1 MLLGEIFTAISGG
14 VLHKRIQEGGM
25 KKKWFTLILAIFF
38 VALCFA
44 IYVGAKERLHWYI
57 QQGKGRPLCECL
69 TRIANSE
76 PRLEGII
83 PNIPWKQVLAI
94 EGVRE
99 PEWRE
104 LYPLKYE
111 GFFLKARKFKAA
123 KGGYDER
130 VIPFTRWFLPP
141 KERWVDE
148 SVRKIPISDKEALKI
163 YRDFVRRGGKMKVFR
178 YDIGDKKQPILRAFV
193 QYESPEKD
201 FSDWDGYT
209 LQAEPDLTGI
219 NDPTSLTFGRG
230 YRLLMYKNELFSFVG
245 FRRGYDEYRVLPI
258 RYVRDVYFSHNSPYY
273 RDTYFCK
280 INIKVD

>member
-1 MLLGEIFTAISGG
+1 
-14 VLHKRIQEGGM
+14 M
-25 KKKWFTLILAIFF
+25 KKNCFKSILAIFF
-38 VALCFA
+38 VVLCFA
-44 IYVGAKERLHWYI
+44 IYVGAEKRRHWYI

-69 TRIANSE
+69 TRIANE
-76 PRLEGII
+76 NPPLGIT

-99 PEWRE
+99 PEWKE
-104 LYPLKYE
+104 LDPLKYK

-123 KGGYDER
+123 EGGYDEG
-130 VIPFTRWFLPP
+130 VLPFTKWFLPP
-141 KERWVDE
+141 KERWTD
-148 SVRKIPISDKEALKI
+148 KPMPISDREALKI

-178 YDIGDKKQPILRAFV
+178 YDVGDKKQPILRDFV

-201 FSDWDGYT
+201 FSDWHGYT

-230 YRLLMYKNELFSFVG
+230 YRLLMYKNELFSFAK
-245 FRRGYDEYRVLPI
+245 GYDEYRVLPI
-258 RYVRDVYFSHNSPYY
+258 RYVRDVYFSDNSPYY
-273 RDTYFCK
+273 RDTFFCK